1 MLRSHPEPQLLTDF
15 AAGSLSFGASLCV
28 STHLAHCDSCRSTV
42 CTLDEIGGTLLE
54 ELAPMP
60 VGDSLFEQV
69 MKQIDGP
76 PAEQPAPPASHPQ
89 VLPPLTRLL
98 PDGFDA
104 APWRRLAP
112 GMEIAPLTVGESR
125 LDVSLIR
132 IRPGGHIGRHTH
144 RGEELTVVLQGSF
157 SDRSGVHQPG
167 DFLHCDEG
175 DTHDP
180 LAARH
185 EPCICLVAMEAPIR
199 FTGPVRRLLNPFLKV
214 QPR

>member
-1 MLRSHPEPQLLTDF
+1 MIRSHPEPQLLAEF
-15 AAGSLSFGASLCV
+15 AAGSLSFGVSLCL
-28 STHLAHCDSCRSTV
+28 STHLAHCDSCRRAV
-42 CTLDEIGGTLLE
+42 AALDEVGGTLLE

-60 VGDSLFEQV
+60 VGDGLFERV
-69 MKQIDGP
+69 MQRIDETPVHTP
-76 PAEQPAPPASHPQ
+76 PPPSTATAIPQPL
-89 VLPPLTRLL
+89 VRLL
-98 PDGFDA
+98 PHGFGA

-112 GMEIAPLTVGESR
+112 GMEIAPLAVGEDR

-144 RGEELTVVLQGSF
+144 RGEEFTVVLQGSF
-157 SDRSGVHQPG
+157 SDHSGVHQPG
-167 DFLHCDEG
+167 DFLACDES

-185 EPCICLVAMEAPIR
+185 EPCICLIAMEAPIR